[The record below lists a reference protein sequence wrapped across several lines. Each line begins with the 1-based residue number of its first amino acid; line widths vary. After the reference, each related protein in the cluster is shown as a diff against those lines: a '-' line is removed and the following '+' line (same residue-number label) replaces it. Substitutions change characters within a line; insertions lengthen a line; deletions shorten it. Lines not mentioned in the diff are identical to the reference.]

1 MMAKCVGT
9 ATKSSNLSALI
20 ALLLANIE
28 SAHDESLQLF
38 SLLCV
43 GELGLEVYVFLTF
56 LLNLCN
62 TD

>member
-1 MMAKCVGT
+1 MAKCVGT

-20 ALLLANIE
+20 ALLLTNIE

-43 GELGLEVYVFLTF
+43 GELGLEVYVCFLPF
-56 LLNLCN
+56 Y
-62 TD
+62 